1 MIIANISQSSLNFE
15 MPSAVDSLVGFGMML
30 YMFVLGLELDPN
42 VLIKKPEREAK
53 VAYGGMIS
61 TFILAYIVTPYLHY
75 SQVPSTG
82 FNLALSITVS
92 GTASPLLSRIVTDL
106 KIGKSDIGHLV
117 SAAGIHTDMVSTLII
132 SVGFMILDADKSLSI
147 RDSHRILFTCCT
159 LVIQTVFAA
168 TVSPVFF
175 AWVNHE
181 NPEGK
186 PVKGSHLVVTIGFVV
201 VICVSSAAISGY
213 SPMMSAYVTGLV
225 LPREGR
231 LSKLM
236 INKINHFLTK
246 IIFPIYG
253 LWVFWVAGFH
263 EFQLGKLG
271 TWGRLFLLMVIA
283 MLGKVIGTIASGVM
297 LGFQLP
303 ESVAIGLLL
312 TVKGHFHMLLAT
324 TAIQKEIITA
334 STGLVMILTSM
345 LTIIH
350 TPKVIEHIIKRARKH
365 TPRHRKTLQW
375 LEPSTELR
383 IMICI
388 RGPQNVS
395 STIRLIEMSQGT
407 PNLGLAIYVT
417 DMIELTEKV
426 AATAVNGEGMNTLT
440 VMNKSVR
447 QMREQ
452 ITGEIEAYMAENGEG
467 VTIRRMMALS
477 MLTRMHQDICVL
489 AKDLMVSL
497 IILPF
502 HKNRREDGKFDGS
515 GLSGFRNV
523 NRKVLRHAPC
533 SVGILVDRGLGSTK
547 RMSRSFESLNIA
559 VIFMGGKDDRE
570 ALSYSSCVARHPGVR
585 LTVIRLLLDTN
596 ANNSSTS
603 AGKKWFKH
611 TEQEEEMKLD
621 DEYFTEFY
629 DKHVAGGKVA
639 YTERHLINSAAAL
652 STLQSLDKQ
661 YALIIVG
668 RGGGVN
674 STLTV
679 GMSDW
684 RESPELGPIGDILSA
699 SDSPVTAS
707 ILIIQQHSIKGEI
720 DGLDDDFSIM

>member
-283 MLGKVIGTIASGVM
+283 MLGKVIGTIASGVI

-303 ESVAIGLLL
+303 DSVAIGLLL

-324 TAIQKEIITA
+324 TAIQV
-334 STGLVMILTSM
+334 SHVFLILACSIA
-345 LTIIH
+345 LNENFSN
-350 TPKVIEHIIKRARKH
+350 K
-365 TPRHRKTLQW
+365 
-375 LEPSTELR
+375 
-383 IMICI
+383 
-388 RGPQNVS
+388 G
-395 STIRLIEMSQGT
+395 
-407 PNLGLAIYVT
+407 
-417 DMIELTEKV
+417 DMPT
-426 AATAVNGEGMNTLT
+426 
-440 VMNKSVR
+440 
-447 QMREQ
+447 
-452 ITGEIEAYMAENGEG
+452 
-467 VTIRRMMALS
+467 
-477 MLTRMHQDICVL
+477 
-489 AKDLMVSL
+489 
-497 IILPF
+497 
-502 HKNRREDGKFDGS
+502 
-515 GLSGFRNV
+515 
-523 NRKVLRHAPC
+523 
-533 SVGILVDRGLGSTK
+533 
-547 RMSRSFESLNIA
+547 
-559 VIFMGGKDDRE
+559 
-570 ALSYSSCVARHPGVR
+570 
-585 LTVIRLLLDTN
+585 
-596 ANNSSTS
+596 
-603 AGKKWFKH
+603 
-611 TEQEEEMKLD
+611 
-621 DEYFTEFY
+621 
-629 DKHVAGGKVA
+629 
-639 YTERHLINSAAAL
+639 
-652 STLQSLDKQ
+652 
-661 YALIIVG
+661 
-668 RGGGVN
+668 
-674 STLTV
+674 
-679 GMSDW
+679 
-684 RESPELGPIGDILSA
+684 
-699 SDSPVTAS
+699 
-707 ILIIQQHSIKGEI
+707 SIKLSLRPVI
-720 DGLDDDFSIM
+720 T